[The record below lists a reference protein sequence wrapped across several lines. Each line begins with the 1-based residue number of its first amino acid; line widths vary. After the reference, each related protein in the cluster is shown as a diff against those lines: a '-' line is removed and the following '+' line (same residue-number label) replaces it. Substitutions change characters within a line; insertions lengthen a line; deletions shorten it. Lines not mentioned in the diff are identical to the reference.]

1 MSRPSDDSPLPPEVN
16 VTAGPEVWE
25 PEEEQVEEGS
35 DFFWLMEPPPPDFK
49 AGFVAVVGR
58 PNVGKST
65 LINALIGQKI
75 TIVSDKPQ
83 TTRTRLLG
91 IYHEPKCQ
99 IVFVDTPGIHTAENK
114 LGEYMVA
121 AAASALEGADL
132 IAFMVDLSMAPRE
145 EDRIAAKTVFSRSK
159 TPAILVGNKVDILRN
174 TEPENALLRFE
185 DLGPFADR
193 IALSARKGENL
204 EAFTELLK
212 SRLPLSPPFYPPDE
226 ITDQPERALAAEL
239 IREAVLRHTHQEIP
253 HAVAVV
259 VEEFKERENGIID
272 VQANLFVERESQKG
286 MVIGKGGQ
294 KLKEI
299 GADAREEIEALMDAK
314 VFLQLWVKVREQWRK
329 KDPNLRQ
336 MGYSLPGHGKG

>member
-1 MSRPSDDSPLPPEVN
+1 
-16 VTAGPEVWE
+16 
-25 PEEEQVEEGS
+25 
-35 DFFWLMEPPPPDFK
+35 
-49 AGFVAVVGR
+49 VAVVGR

-83 TTRTRLLG
+83 TTRTRLMG

-99 IVFVDTPGIHTAENK
+99 IVFVDTPGIHEPENR

-121 AAASALEGADL
+121 AAESALDGADVITFL
-132 IAFMVDLSMAPRE
+132 VDLSTALHER
-145 EDRIAAKTVFSRSK
+145 DRIAAKTVFSKTK
-159 TPAILVGNKVDILRN
+159 TPVILVGNKLDVLRN
-174 TEPENALLRFE
+174 TEPENALERFTG
-185 DLGPFADR
+185 LGPFAEK
-193 IALSARKGENL
+193 IAISARKGDNL
-204 EAFTELLK
+204 EAFVDLLK

-259 VEEFKERENGIID
+259 VEEFRERDDGILS
-272 VQANLFVERESQKG
+272 VQANLYVERESQKG
-286 MVIGKGGQ
+286 IVIGKGGG
-294 KLKEI
+294 KLREI
-299 GADAREEIEALMDAK
+299 GADAREEIEVLMDAK
-314 VFLQLWVKVREQWRK
+314 VFLQLWVKVRDQWRK

-336 MGYSLPGHGKG
+336 LGYSLPGHGKS

>member
-1 MSRPSDDSPLPPEVN
+1 VN
-16 VTAGPEVWE
+16 VSAGPEVWE
-25 PEEEQVEEGS
+25 PEDEPAGEATDLS
-35 DFFWLMEPPPPDFK
+35 WLAEPPPPDFR

-65 LINALIGQKI
+65 LINALVGQKI

-83 TTRTRLLG
+83 TTRTRLMG

-99 IVFVDTPGIHTAENK
+99 IVFVDTPGIHEPTHK

-121 AAASALEGADL
+121 AAQSALEAADL
-132 IAFMVDLSMAPRE
+132 IAFLVDLSMPPRE
-145 EDRIAAKTVFSRSK
+145 EDRIAASTVFSKTK
-159 TPAILVGNKVDILRN
+159 TPAILVGNKQDILRN
-174 TEPENALLRFE
+174 TAPESAMDRFT

-193 IALSARKGENL
+193 IAISARKEENL

-226 ITDQPERALAAEL
+226 ITDQPERAVAAEL

-259 VEEFKERENGIID
+259 VEEFKEREDGVLN
-272 VQANLFVERESQKG
+272 VQATLFVERESQKG
-286 MVIGKGGQ
+286 MLIGKGGG
-294 KLKEI
+294 KLKAI
-299 GADAREEIEALMDAK
+299 GSDARAEIEAMTDAK
-314 VFLQLWVKVREQWRK
+314 VFLQLWVKVRDQWRK

-336 MGYSLPGHGKG
+336 LGYSLPGHGKG